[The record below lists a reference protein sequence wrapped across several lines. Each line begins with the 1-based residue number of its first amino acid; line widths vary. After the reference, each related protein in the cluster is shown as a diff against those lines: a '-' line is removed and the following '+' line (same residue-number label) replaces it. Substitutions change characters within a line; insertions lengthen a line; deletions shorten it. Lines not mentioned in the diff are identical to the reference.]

1 MRKVL
6 LIVGE
11 IILGLNNFLITTR
24 GTYESMIKRI
34 GVLTSGG
41 DAPGMNAAIRSVV
54 RHGVHNHLEV
64 IGIFRG
70 FAGLID
76 GDITALD
83 HRSVSGIIN
92 RGGTILETAR
102 CEEFFTD
109 EGQRKAV
116 EVVKRNT
123 IDALVLIGGDGTYRG
138 GIQLWEKWHVPCV
151 GVPAT
156 IDNDVSGTDITIGA
170 DTAINTAVEAT
181 DKIRD
186 TGTSME
192 RIFVVEVMGRDRGYI
207 AIQVA
212 LASGAEEVLVP
223 ELSFDLDDM
232 CQDITEG
239 SLKGKKSWIIIV
251 AEGEAK
257 ADDIATMITDMTG
270 LETRVVVLGHIQRGG
285 SPTAQDRIVA
295 TRLGAAAMDLIV
307 KQEYGKAVGIEDGRI
322 TTVDFNFAV
331 QKKDMMIDSFYQ
343 LMRKLM

>member
-1 MRKVL
+1 M
-6 LIVGE
+6 
-11 IILGLNNFLITTR
+11 
-24 GTYESMIKRI
+24 KRI

-54 RHGVHNHLEV
+54 RYGVHHNVEV

-70 FAGLID
+70 YAGLID
-76 GDITALD
+76 GEVKALD

-102 CEEFFTD
+102 CDEFLT
-109 EGQRKAV
+109 EAGQRKAV
-116 EVVKRNT
+116 EVVKRNN

-138 GIQLWEKWHVPCV
+138 GIQLWEKWHIPCV

-170 DTAINTAVEAT
+170 DTAINTALEAT

-192 RIFVVEVMGRDRGYI
+192 RIFVVEVMGRESGYI

-223 ELSFDLDDM
+223 ELSYELEDM
-232 CQDITEG
+232 AQDIAKG

-257 ADDIATMITDMTG
+257 ADDIAKMITDMTG
-270 LETRVVVLGHIQRGG
+270 LETRVAVLGHIQRGG
-285 SPTAQDRIVA
+285 NPTAQDRILA
-295 TRLGAAAMDLIV
+295 TRLGAAAVDLLLNG
-307 KQEYGKAVGIEDGRI
+307 EFCKAVGVQDGRV
-322 TTVDFNFAV
+322 TAV
-331 QKKDMMIDSFYQ
+331 EFQLAIKVKETNTIDSFYQ
-343 LMRKLM
+343 LLRNLT

>member
-1 MRKVL
+1 
-6 LIVGE
+6 
-11 IILGLNNFLITTR
+11 
-24 GTYESMIKRI
+24 MIKRI

-54 RHGVHNHLEV
+54 RYGVHHNVEV

-70 FAGLID
+70 YAGLID
-76 GDITALD
+76 GEVKALD

-102 CEEFFTD
+102 CDEFLTD

-116 EVVKRNT
+116 KVVKRNN
-123 IDALVLIGGDGTYRG
+123 IDALVLIGGEGTYRG
-138 GIQLWEKWHVPCV
+138 GIQLWEKWHIPCV

-170 DTAINTAVEAT
+170 DTAINTALEAT

-192 RIFVVEVMGRDRGYI
+192 RIFVVEVMGRESGYI

-223 ELSFDLDDM
+223 ELSYDLDDM
-232 CQDITEG
+232 SQDITKG
-239 SLKGKKSWIIIV
+239 SLKGKKSWMIIV

-257 ADDIATMITDMTG
+257 ADDIAKLITDITG
-270 LETRVVVLGHIQRGG
+270 LETRVAVLGHIQRGG
-285 SPTAQDRIVA
+285 NPTAQDRILA
-295 TRLGAAAMDLIV
+295 TRLGAAAVDLLV
-307 KQEYGKAVGIEDGRI
+307 KGEFCKAVGVQDGRV
-322 TTVDFNFAV
+322 TAVDFHLAIKEKETNT
-331 QKKDMMIDSFYQ
+331 IDSFYH
-343 LMRKLM
+343 LLRDLT